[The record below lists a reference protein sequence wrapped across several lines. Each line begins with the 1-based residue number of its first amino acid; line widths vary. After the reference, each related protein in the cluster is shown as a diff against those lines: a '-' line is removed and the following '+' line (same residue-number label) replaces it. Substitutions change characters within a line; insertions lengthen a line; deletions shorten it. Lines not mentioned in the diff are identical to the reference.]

1 MQDSLDLGKLSQSI
15 DKLVE
20 ASHALD
26 ARREKALKELKHL
39 LPKGHGG
46 KHRRH
51 RAKYAIRRALAAV
64 LPSWMRDLFGMEHS
78 APQSQASASAVTS
91 SAPLPLAQVMDKS
104 GWPEMPAIDESFF
117 ALLSESSTSDKYTDS
132 LRVSHTHS
140 SPRGPPPHIP
150 KKKIHQIAR
159 VLRELRDINQN
170 VRSFEKGFISEN
182 GIKGREWY
190 RHKGVAP
197 GKWLG
202 YGATTVSARS
212 TPAAL
217 GWTIASHWI
226 QSRRC

>member
-1 MQDSLDLGKLSQSI
+1 MHDSPDLGKLSQSI
-15 DKLVE
+15 GKLVE
-20 ASHALD
+20 ASDALD

-51 RAKYAIRRALAAV
+51 RVQCAIRRVLAAV
-64 LPSWMRDLFGMEHS
+64 LPSWMRDLFGLEHS

-91 SAPLPLAQVMDKS
+91 FAPLPLAQVMDKS
-104 GWPEMPAIDESFF
+104 GWPETPAIDESFF
-117 ALLSESSTSDKYTDS
+117 DALSTESSTSNKYTDS
-132 LRVSHTHS
+132 LRVIHTHS

-159 VLRELRDINQN
+159 VLRELRDINQS

-202 YGATTVSARS
+202 YGATTVSPRS
-212 TPAAL
+212 SPSAL
-217 GWTIASHWI
+217 GWPIASY
-226 QSRRC
+226 